1 MYVSSKIPYL
11 TMEKSKSVTLISL
24 LLQDPKAKKLH
35 DASEL
40 IRQEFRKYF
49 DLEIVFDEPE
59 SGLQKVKEA
68 LKELS
73 AETQWV
79 PRNWVYS

>member
-1 MYVSSKIPYL
+1 MKIPYL
-11 TMEKSKSVTLISL
+11 TMEKPKLVKLISL